1 MYKEVLTLINKLD
14 SKSDNKPLRK
24 GSSKVKSHRNDLQT
38 RFPEMSEADFR
49 MLAIL
54 FQHYALTKFTDE
66 ELISV
71 TKLRIPLLDSNI
83 NQTIKPFLVKD
94 NGLFD
99 TGSYRINKQL
109 TDLKVSTSNLNY
121 LLASGGATTRS
132 LIKGAL

>member
-1 MYKEVLTLINKLD
+1 MYKEILTLLGKLD
-14 SKSDNKPLRK
+14 SKNDNKPLRK
-24 GSSKVKSHRNDLQT
+24 GSSKVKSHIQDLHT
-38 RFPEMSEADFR
+38 RFPEMSEANYR

-54 FQHYALTKFTDE
+54 FQHYSLTKFTDQ
-66 ELISV
+66 ELINV

-83 NQTIKPFLVKD
+83 NQTVQPFLLED

-109 TDLKVSTSNLNY
+109 SDLQVSTSNLNY
-121 LLASGGATTRS
+121 LLASSGATTRS